1 MRQYGEP
8 RRHHDAEGHR
18 NEQSWPSPH
27 DAQQQG
33 RAVNLA
39 VFDLHRPVVSR
50 PLDTAIDRPSPDVIK
65 AYASLSP
72 NELCD
77 VLELSCVI
85 EGVRGFYH
93 GRVRGASAI
102 PARPSMLARLR
113 RCYNLGGRSA
123 KPSRGAQ
130 QGPMIFRP

>member
-1 MRQYGEP
+1 
-8 RRHHDAEGHR
+8 
-18 NEQSWPSPH
+18 
-27 DAQQQG
+27 
-33 RAVNLA
+33 VNLA

-85 EGVRGFYH
+85 RF
-93 GRVRGASAI
+93 GAGEVAQV
-102 PARPSMLARLR
+102 LQ
-113 RCYNLGGRSA
+113 
-123 KPSRGAQ
+123 SRWQ
-130 QGPMIFRP
+130 

>member
-39 VFDLHRPVVSR
+39 VFGLHRPVVSR

-85 EGVRGFYH
+85 RFGEQAQFPH
-93 GRVRGASAI
+93 A
-102 PARPSMLARLR
+102 R
-113 RCYNLGGRSA
+113 RCWRGCAGVTISVA
-123 KPSRGAQ
+123 GAQ
-130 QGPMIFRP
+130 SLQEERSKAR